1 MSRPA
6 FLQTEKKESFKTWR
20 FRFFMNLYPMY
31 FGTGGKILFWSGDS
45 TEVHVRIRRSIWTYN
60 YVGTIFGG
68 SMFSATDPFY
78 MLMLYRIFSDDFV
91 IWDRSAQIKFIK
103 PSKVTLFTRYS
114 LSQDI
119 LDSIKKEVSE
129 KGENN
134 YLFKIELLDC
144 QGAIYALI
152 ERTVYIATKEYYR
165 NKKGMTQSTR
175 FSK

>member
-1 MSRPA
+1 MSKPS
-6 FLQTEKKESFKTWR
+6 FLQTEKKESFRTWR

-45 TEVHVRIRRSIWTYN
+45 TEVHVRIRRSLWTYN

-78 MLMLYRIFSDDFV
+78 VLMLFRIFSNVFV
-91 IWDRSAQIKFIK
+91 VWDRSAQIKFIK
-103 PSKVTLFTRYS
+103 PSKITLYAKYA
-114 LSQDI
+114 LSPD
-119 LDSIKKEVSE
+119 LLESIRKEVTE

-134 YLFKIELLDC
+134 YVFKIELID
-144 QGAIYALI
+144 GNGIIHALI
-152 ERTVYIATKEYYR
+152 ERTVYIATKEHYR

>member
-1 MSRPA
+1 M
-6 FLQTEKKESFKTWR
+6 
-20 FRFFMNLYPMY
+20 
-31 FGTGGKILFWSGDS
+31 FWSGDS

>member
-1 MSRPA
+1 MSKPA

-31 FGTGGKILFWSGDS
+31 FGTGGKILFWSDDS
-45 TEVHVRIRRSIWTYN
+45 TEVHVRIRRSLWTYN

-78 MLMLYRIFSDDFV
+78 MLMLFRIFNDVFV
-91 IWDRSAQIKFIK
+91 VWDRSAQIKFIK
-103 PSKVTLFTRYS
+103 PSKITLYAKYS
-114 LSQDI
+114 LNSD
-119 LDSIKKEVSE
+119 LLESIKKEVTE

-134 YLFKIELLDC
+134 YVFKIELIDRN
-144 QGAIYALI
+144 GTVYALI
-152 ERTVYIATKEYYR
+152 ERTVYIATKEHYK
-165 NKKGMTQSTR
+165 NKKGMIQSTR

>member
-1 MSRPA
+1 
-6 FLQTEKKESFKTWR
+6 
-20 FRFFMNLYPMY
+20 MNLYPMY
-31 FGTGGKILFWSGDS
+31 FGTGGKILFWSEDS
-45 TEVHVRIRRSIWTYN
+45 TKVHVRIRRNIWTYN

-91 IWDRSAQIKFIK
+91 VWDRSAQIKFIK
-103 PSKVTLFTRYS
+103 SSKVTLFARFFLT
-114 LSQDI
+114 QEI
-119 LDSIKKEVSE
+119 LTSIKKEVLA

-134 YLFKIELLDC
+134 YLFKLELLDRE
-144 QGAIYALI
+144 GIIHALI
-152 ERTVYIATKEYYR
+152 ERTVYIATKQHYK

>member
-1 MSRPA
+1 MSKPD
-6 FLQTEKKESFKTWR
+6 FLKTEKQESFKTWR

-45 TEVHVRIRRSIWTYN
+45 TEVHVRITRNIWTYN

-78 MLMLYRIFSDDFV
+78 MLMLYRIFSEDFV
-91 IWDRSAQIKFIK
+91 VWDRSAQIKFIK
-103 PSKVTLFTRYS
+103 PSKVTLFARYS

-119 LDSIKKEVSE
+119 LESIKKEVFE
-129 KGENN
+129 KGASN
-134 YLFKIELLDC
+134 YLFKIELLDSK
-144 QGAIYALI
+144 GVIHALI
-152 ERTVYIATKEYYR
+152 ERTVYIATKEHYK